1 MEDEGWM
8 MDDYGGQMDD
18 YGEQIRDGRLR
29 IGRQMDDERWTMG

>member
-1 MEDEGWM
+1 MVDEGWM

-18 YGEQIRDGRLR
+18 YREQIRDGRWR